1 MVIGAA
7 CVLAVSVGAAEKID
21 RQALVTRNSPH
32 LTKVDT
38 WAPLS
43 VGNGQFC
50 FTADVTGLQTFY
62 DIYQKGGI
70 PLETLAR
77 WAWHENANPQGY
89 TLADAN
95 QPYLERG
102 KTVGYPTNEKG
113 AAGMWLRQNPHD
125 MPLMQ
130 LGFVDER
137 GMDLNLSEIANVD
150 QTLDLWTGE
159 LRSVFTW
166 RRQIVEVS
174 TVAATAGDG
183 FAVNI
188 RSRAIAKGAL
198 KVRMAFPRGHDV
210 RVKNNPALD
219 WSEPKTHTTTLTGS
233 RLTGKWEVQRER
245 DGFRYGVALALT
257 KEAMLLD
264 TSERHTY
271 EIRGNAGFDE
281 LELSCRF
288 TSEKP
293 GEPAE
298 SWAMVRAAAAKH
310 WEKFWRSGG
319 AVDFS
324 GSTDPRAQELE
335 RRVVLS
341 QYLTAIQFAGDFPP
355 QESGLTNS
363 TWYGKHHTEMVWW
376 HGAHFALWGRDEY
389 LAKNLGA
396 FVRALPKAREIAS
409 GRGLKGARWP
419 KMVGPDWR
427 ESPGGNPLIIW
438 NQPHPIHLAELLY
451 RGTPTA
457 ETLETY
463 RGLVQE
469 TAECMASMLQWD
481 EARKCYNLGP
491 PLWIAQ
497 EIYDRATSKNPT
509 YELGYWAWGL
519 KTAQVWRERLKLGRV
534 AEWDK
539 MIAAIAPL
547 PQKDGKYV
555 AVESTPDTWDNI
567 ASRHDHPSFLMA
579 LGQLPGDGVDRA
591 AMGRTLDAVLKTW
604 DWETKIWGWD
614 YPMVAMTA
622 ARLGEAKKAVDVL
635 MKTDGPNNKY
645 TANGHNPQRG
655 DLPVYL
661 PGNGALLAAV
671 AMMAAG
677 WEDSPTKDAPGF
689 PKDGT
694 WVVRSEG
701 LRVLP

>member
-1 MVIGAA
+1 
-7 CVLAVSVGAAEKID
+7 
-21 RQALVTRNSPH
+21 
-32 LTKVDT
+32 
-38 WAPLS
+38 
-43 VGNGQFC
+43 
-50 FTADVTGLQTFY
+50 
-62 DIYQKGGI
+62 
-70 PLETLAR
+70 
-77 WAWHENANPQGY
+77 
-89 TLADAN
+89 
-95 QPYLERG
+95 
-102 KTVGYPTNEKG
+102 
-113 AAGMWLRQNPHD
+113 
-125 MPLMQ
+125 
-130 LGFVDER
+130 
-137 GMDLNLSEIANVD
+137 
-150 QTLDLWTGE
+150 
-159 LRSVFTW
+159 
-166 RRQIVEVS
+166 
-174 TVAATAGDG
+174 
-183 FAVNI
+183 
-188 RSRAIAKGAL
+188 
-198 KVRMAFPRGHDV
+198 
-210 RVKNNPALD
+210 
-219 WSEPKTHTTTLTGS
+219 
-233 RLTGKWEVQRER
+233 
-245 DGFRYGVALALT
+245 
-257 KEAMLLD
+257 
-264 TSERHTY
+264 
-271 EIRGNAGFDE
+271 
-281 LELSCRF
+281 
-288 TSEKP
+288 
-293 GEPAE
+293 
-298 SWAMVRAAAAKH
+298 
-310 WEKFWRSGG
+310 
-319 AVDFS
+319 
-324 GSTDPRAQELE
+324 
-335 RRVVLS
+335 
-341 QYLTAIQFAGDFPP
+341 
-355 QESGLTNS
+355 
-363 TWYGKHHTEMVWW
+363 MVWW

-481 EARKCYNLGP
+481 DARTCYNLGP

-519 KTAQVWRERLKLGRV
+519 KAAQVWRERLKLGRV

-555 AVESTPDTWDNI
+555 AVESTPDTWENI

-591 AMGRTLDAVLKTW
+591 VMGRTLEAVLKSW

-677 WEDSPTKDAPGF
+677 WEDAPTKDAPGF

>member
-174 TVAATAGDG
+174 TVAATSGDG

-497 EIYDRATSKNPT
+497 EIYDRATSMNPT

-579 LGQLPGDGVDRA
+579 LGQLPGDGVDRTV
-591 AMGRTLDAVLKTW
+591 MGRTLDAVLKSW

-622 ARLGEAKKAVDVL
+622 ARLGEPKKAIDVL

-677 WEDSPTKDAPGF
+677 WENALTKDAPGF

-694 WVVRSEG
+694 WMVRSEG